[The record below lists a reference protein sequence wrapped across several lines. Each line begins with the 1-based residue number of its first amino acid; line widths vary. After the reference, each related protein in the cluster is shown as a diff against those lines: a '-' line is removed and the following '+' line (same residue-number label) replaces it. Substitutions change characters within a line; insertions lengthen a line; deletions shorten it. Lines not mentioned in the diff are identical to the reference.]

1 MSIDNSKIRKIIL
14 VEHEGLRIS
23 LRAIEELLDRV
34 DAGDVAARKSA
45 HQQLTAMLQTF
56 LRHIEHE
63 ERILQPVLAQIDAWG
78 PQRSAAMSEE
88 HKLQRALVMQ
98 LTSVDPEDDPKA
110 WVRDVRIFTKDLL
123 LDMADEEKTCLS
135 PNVLRDDVVVV
146 DGSSE

>member
-14 VEHEGLRIS
+14 VEHEGLRIN
-23 LRAIEELLDRV
+23 LRGIEALLDRV
-34 DAGDVAARKSA
+34 AAGDVPAREAAF
-45 HQQLTAMLQTF
+45 QQLSSMLQTF

-63 ERILQPVLAQIDAWG
+63 EAILQPVLAQIDAWG
-78 PQRSAAMSEE
+78 PQRKAAMDEE

-98 LTSVDPEDDPKA
+98 LTSMDPAVDPAA
-110 WVRDVRIFTKDLL
+110 WARDVRIFAKDLL

-146 DGSSE
+146 DGTSE